1 MRLLIRKILAPILN
15 DANKKKLKKWEFKTR
30 KGLIKKLPK
39 LNEKE
44 FKKIL
49 INSFNLEKG
58 DHLFVHA
65 SLSLINTD
73 LTSEDVFEIL
83 QDIVGIN
90 GSITVPCFPGM
101 SSKKFM
107 KSRRKFDVNTSMSGM
122 GEFSEY
128 VRKHRRSFR
137 SLHPTKSIASI
148 GLPKEI
154 LEGHEHAEYPF
165 GVGSPYQKLL
175 EYNPKIVGIGVPM
188 SYLSFVHIAED
199 INAQKYPL
207 QVNETEKL
215 SKICIDS
222 EGIEHVV
229 NTYVH
234 DMDVVVKANPE
245 KYVTNNMNNQYWKIK
260 KWYMTPFFVVD
271 GKQLTE
277 SITRDFDN
285 NITVYN

>member
-15 DANKKKLKKWEFKTR
+15 DANKKKFKKWEFKIK

-49 INSFNLEKG
+49 INSFNLEEG

-73 LTSEDVFEIL
+73 LTSEDVFDIL
-83 QDIVGIN
+83 QDIVGVS

-107 KSRRKFDVNTSMSGM
+107 KSRRKFDVNTSVSGM

-128 VRKHRRSFR
+128 VRKHRSSFR

-148 GLPKEI
+148 GLPKDV
-154 LEGHEHAEYPF
+154 LEGHEHAKYPF
-165 GVGSPYQKLL
+165 GVGSPYQKIL
-175 EYNPKIVGIGVPM
+175 EYNPKVVGIGVPM

-199 INAQKYPL
+199 INPKKYPL

-222 EGIEHVV
+222 EGVEHMV

-245 KYVTNNMNNQYWKIK
+245 KYVRSNMNNQYWKIK
-260 KWYMTPFFVVD
+260 KWYLSPFFVVD

>member
-15 DANKKKLKKWEFKTR
+15 DANKKRLKKWEIKTR
-30 KGLIKKLPK
+30 KRLIKKLPK

-44 FKKIL
+44 FKKVL
-49 INSFNLEKG
+49 INSFNLEEG

-65 SLSLINTD
+65 SLTLINTD
-73 LTSEDVFEIL
+73 LTSEDVFGIL
-83 QDIVGIN
+83 QDIVGIK

-107 KSRRKFDVNTSMSGM
+107 KSRKKFDVKTSVSGM

-128 VRKHRRSFR
+128 VRMHKNSFR

-148 GLPKEI
+148 GLPKNI
-154 LEGHEHAEYPF
+154 LEGHEYTEYPF

-175 EYNPKIVGIGVPM
+175 KYNPKIVGIGVPM

-207 QVNETEKL
+207 QVNEIEKL
-215 SKICIDS
+215 SKICIDFD
-222 EGIEHVV
+222 GVEHIV

-245 KYVTNNMNNQYWKIK
+245 KYVTSNMNNQYWKIK
-260 KWYMTPFFVVD
+260 KWYLTPFFVVD

-277 SITRDFDN
+277 SITRDFEN